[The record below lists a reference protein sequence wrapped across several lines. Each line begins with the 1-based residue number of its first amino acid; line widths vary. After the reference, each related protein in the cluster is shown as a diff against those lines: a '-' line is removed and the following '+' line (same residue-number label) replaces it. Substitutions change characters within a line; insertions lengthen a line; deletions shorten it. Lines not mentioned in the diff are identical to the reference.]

1 MAVSR
6 ERLDALYNELFGRTE
21 GAEDAG
27 YQYWRESGLT
37 GEELR
42 DALIAGAGANDRA
55 AFDALQGQ
63 YAEAGPSED
72 RIRRIYMELF
82 GRGPRE
88 EGLQYWMSQ
97 GLTGEQLR
105 DSIAHAAYAGREEG
119 NTGVDFSSYQA
130 RQGQL
135 ARGDAPAGYRLFDR
149 ETGRYIGETGNGN
162 NQGNQ
167 GNQGGGSTVITG
179 TPGGSTAVRPVTPTV
194 TIGQPGQGGGVAGG
208 VYGSGMVSGTTPMI
222 NPYTINPYS
231 SAGGLT
237 PELLDAYRF
246 QEFYNQGLVA
256 PPIDRGIGSLS
267 YFGIPPSQ
275 IQASLSGF

>member
-6 ERLDALYNELFGRTE
+6 ERLDALYNELFGRTT
-21 GAEDAG
+21 GAGDAG
-27 YQYWRESGLT
+27 AQYWMESGLS
-37 GEELR
+37 GEALR
-42 DALIAGAGANDRA
+42 DALIAGAQGGDRA
-55 AFDALQGQ
+55 NYLAQQQAF
-63 YAEAGPSED
+63 AERGATAED
-72 RIRRIYMELF
+72 VNQIYMELF

-88 EGLQYWMSQ
+88 EGLQYWLGS

-105 DSIAHAAYAGREEG
+105 DSIAHAAYTGREEG

-149 ETGRYIGETGNGN
+149 ETGTYIGETGNGN